1 MNAIL
6 SLIINVLFISAA
18 VCQIN
23 KVIAFD
29 EASFNFGEIQES
41 EGSVEH
47 EFTFTNLGNH
57 VIKILG
63 VKASCGCTSTG
74 WTRQEVG
81 PGEKGYVKAMYNPI
95 NRPGP
100 FNKSLTVTT
109 SATPKTIV
117 LRIQGKVIPRIKTI
131 EEQFPVL
138 VGELRFRNSAI
149 NLGKILTNGS
159 QTRDFAIFNNS
170 QDQQILFQSEYEAPE
185 YIKLEFQPETLNPRE
200 QGLVKV
206 TFDGKARNDLG
217 FLVDNVVFYTS
228 EKENNRKEF
237 QVYSTV
243 EEYFPPMTTEE
254 LANSP
259 KFKLEKNL
267 IDFGRIGNDVK
278 VNIELSII
286 NGGKSDLY
294 IRKIKSTCSCAITK
308 PDKEVLKPGES
319 SKLNV
324 TFDPTG
330 RSGSQHKLVTIF
342 TNDPKASAQRLTIKA
357 FVKK

>member
-1 MNAIL
+1 MKAVL
-6 SLIINVLFISAA
+6 SLIINVLFFSVA
-18 VCQIN
+18 VCQLTKEIS
-23 KVIAFD
+23 FS
-29 EASFNFGEIQES
+29 EASYDFGEIQES
-41 EGSVEH
+41 NGPVEH
-47 EFTFTNLGNH
+47 EFTFTNQSNH
-57 VIKILG
+57 TIKILG

-81 PGEKGYVKAMYNPI
+81 PGEKGFVKAMYNPR

-109 SATPKTIV
+109 SAVQKTIV
-117 LRIQGKVIPRIKTI
+117 LRIQGKVIPKLKTI
-131 EEQFPVL
+131 EEQLPAM
-138 VGELRFRNSAI
+138 VGDIRFKYNSF

-159 QTRDFAIFNNS
+159 QTREFAVFNNS
-170 QDQQILFQSEYEAPE
+170 KDQPITFQSEYDAPE

-200 QGLVKV
+200 HGSIKV
-206 TFDGKARNDLG
+206 SFDGKARNDLG

-243 EEYFPPMTTEE
+243 EEYFPPMTAEE
-254 LANSP
+254 FANAP
-259 KFKLEKNL
+259 KLKLEKNL
-267 IDFGRIGNDVK
+267 IDFGNVENSGK
-278 VNIELSII
+278 VSIELEII
-286 NGGKSDLY
+286 NEGKSDLY
-294 IRKIKSTCSCAITK
+294 IRKIKSTCGCTTTN

-319 SKLNV
+319 SSLNV
-324 TFDPTG
+324 TFDPKG
-330 RSGSQHKLVTIF
+330 RSGSQQKLITIF